1 MIITEKKKK
10 KKNFRAFHRTARGPY
25 AQLASEQTEATFPAG
40 SPPLLSK
47 GIWKFVTLTFAEVLS
62 VAAVCCPEIG
72 ELNLPG
78 GRSNFG
84 PKPLTDSVPDHSG
97 AAARKWIYVLHNDNA
112 PKVKVKTSQ
121 TS

>member
-10 KKNFRAFHRTARGPY
+10 KTSVHFTELRADFTPNSH
-25 AQLASEQTEATFPAG
+25 QNKTEATFPAG
-40 SPPLLSK
+40 SPPLLFK

-97 AAARKWIYVLHNDNA
+97 AAARNWKYVLHNDNA
-112 PKVKVKTSQ
+112 PKVKTSQ